1 MDAPLSASYNMEYI
15 VLGCC
20 CTWKEK
26 ALKNSCLLHF
36 VYFSSV
42 RGVVERTMAEDRDDH
57 AALREF
63 ADSYE
68 FLLCQAL
75 PHIQTQQNAKQRQ
88 AKPHRIPESVIL
100 YRNTDGKIQ
109 NENTYRGKYNFP
121 SPTSNGTLNTGDV
134 FQNQFSDKVKH
145 SLMKEDN
152 VHSTENGRGRGKV
165 RKPFPAPLSRSS
177 RSPKSP
183 ASPTTLS
190 PHSPVHW
197 SMSPRTSPSLSN
209 G

>member
-1 MDAPLSASYNMEYI
+1 
-15 VLGCC
+15 
-20 CTWKEK
+20 
-26 ALKNSCLLHF
+26 
-36 VYFSSV
+36 
-42 RGVVERTMAEDRDDH
+42 MAEDRDDH

-68 FLLCQAL
+68 ILLCQGL
-75 PHIQTQQNAKQRQ
+75 PHIQTQQNAKQHQ
-88 AKPHRIPESVIL
+88 VKHHGVPESVVV

-109 NENTYRGKYNFP
+109 NEITHGGKYDWSN
-121 SPTSNGTLNTGDV
+121 PTSNGTMETGDV
-134 FQNQFSDKVKH
+134 FQKQFSDKVKH
-145 SLMKEDN
+145 SLMKQDN
-152 VHSTENGRGRGKV
+152 VYSTENGRGRGKV
-165 RKPFPAPLSRSS
+165 RKPFPTPISRSS

-197 SMSPRTSPSLSN
+197 SMSPTTSPSLSN